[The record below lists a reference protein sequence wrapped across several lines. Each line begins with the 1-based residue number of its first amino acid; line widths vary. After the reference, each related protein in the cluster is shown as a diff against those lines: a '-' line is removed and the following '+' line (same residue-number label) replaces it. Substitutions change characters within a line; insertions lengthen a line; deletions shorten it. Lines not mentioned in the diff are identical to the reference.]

1 MVDLGQK
8 KVDSHPPFFMRNSEQ
23 KKSRVSSAIFIL
35 YNKIYFS
42 FSCANLAETSFQLIT
57 LKNALI

>member
-23 KKSRVSSAIFIL
+23 KKAEFPRLFFVLTIKF
-35 YNKIYFS
+35 YFYFS
-42 FSCANLAETSFQLIT
+42 
-57 LKNALI
+57 

>member
-23 KKSRVSSAIFIL
+23 KKPSFLGHFHRIFE
-35 YNKIYFS
+35 IYFS
-42 FSCANLAETSFQLIT
+42 FSCAYLAETSFQLIT

>member
-23 KKSRVSSAIFIL
+23 KK
-35 YNKIYFS
+35 
-42 FSCANLAETSFQLIT
+42 AEFPRPFLF
-57 LKNALI
+57 